1 MAESRGKHVTSTW
14 RRGDVAKRERNPNRI
29 NPYPGDPLPW
39 GDPARTGIREVLLY
53 FPAATFRL
61 ALAQVR
67 AAGKRGGT
75 FRLAN
80 AAAGDAVLLGR
91 VQPIAEGH
99 AAQTFRQPGA
109 LCKWRQ
115 ACLPAYVNAS
125 KGSS

>member
-1 MAESRGKHVTSTW
+1 MPRDETTLFVQFSISLSVSFGKTSANL
-14 RRGDVAKRERNPNRI
+14 V
-29 NPYPGDPLPW
+29 
-39 GDPARTGIREVLLY
+39 IREVLLY
-53 FPAATFRL
+53 FPATLRLQL

-67 AAGKRGGT
+67 ATGKRGGT

-80 AAAGDAVLLGR
+80 AAARDAVLLGR

-109 LCKWRQ
+109 LCQWRQ